1 LPPTEESFSAY
12 SVNSIDSFVYPEV
25 DTLDDDNQSYDP
37 YLTPLMKER
46 KIGLTNR
53 LKKLPSLSSKSPGR
67 KVEQVATPET
77 MAYESLSEYPES
89 TKVISKRPGRLRVCK
104 LSFLE
109 VPVRMKR
116 HHPTSQKPSDD
127 TVIIHLKDEPQDVPR
142 LKERDYWNI
151 VANKQLDNNG
161 IVHLRTA
168 EALMQLG
175 GAHMRCEEFKEA
187 LTVFKGATRIYRKI
201 YGGSDL
207 SIALALNNVGLAA
220 CRLSKTRP
228 NLRKASEALNQSFE
242 IRYEI
247 LGPSHV
253 DTIDTLNNM
262 AGVYFHL
269 GDLEE
274 ARQAYFEVWTMRQAV
289 FGLHHPSVAVTAH
302 AIGSVYLRLSQVDE
316 ASKYYYNALDV
327 YRHLNLSEENTSVAR
342 LLCDIDQLR
351 RAMTTMSYK

>member
-1 LPPTEESFSAY
+1 MHGCSRKPSKNAHSQRDNTNARIMPLLNLLWGRRRDEHLEIDVSSASQLSSLPPTEESFSAY

-53 LKKLPSLSSKSPGR
+53 LKKLPSLSRKSPGR

-175 GAHMRCEEFKEA
+175 GAHMRCEVSF
-187 LTVFKGATRIYRKI
+187 V
-201 YGGSDL
+201 S
-207 SIALALNNVGLAA
+207 
-220 CRLSKTRP
+220 
-228 NLRKASEALNQSFE
+228 ASYL
-242 IRYEI
+242 I
-247 LGPSHV
+247 L
-253 DTIDTLNNM
+253 
-262 AGVYFHL
+262 
-269 GDLEE
+269 
-274 ARQAYFEVWTMRQAV
+274 
-289 FGLHHPSVAVTAH
+289 
-302 AIGSVYLRLSQVDE
+302 
-316 ASKYYYNALDV
+316 
-327 YRHLNLSEENTSVAR
+327 
-342 LLCDIDQLR
+342 DIDSN
-351 RAMTTMSYK
+351 TMLTLVFFNRNSRKH